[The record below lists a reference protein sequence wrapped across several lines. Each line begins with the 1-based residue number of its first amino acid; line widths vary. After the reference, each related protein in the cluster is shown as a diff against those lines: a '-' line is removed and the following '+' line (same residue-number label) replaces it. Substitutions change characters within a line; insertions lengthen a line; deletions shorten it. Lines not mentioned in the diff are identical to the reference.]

1 MAASPRD
8 KRPPERWPT
17 LPAAKAAAQHGA
29 ICGLAGA
36 SAMFLQVALM
46 MPVDTT
52 ITMQYR
58 YGLAP
63 LQAASRLFKEGRL
76 PRFYA
81 GLAPALCLGPLARF
95 GDTASNAATIT
106 WLDSAPAT
114 ANLPMIAKTIM
125 ASTLAASWR
134 VVLMPFDVS
143 KTVCQVYGG
152 AGLEQLRSRA
162 RSQGV
167 GGFYYGS
174 AAAFTTSFA
183 GHLPWYTTFNEL
195 DRRLPFAKTR
205 AQKMARYATL
215 GFSASVVSDSMTN
228 SLRVVK
234 AIRQAEGLS
243 YAAAVHMVVS
253 TQGASGLLTRGLQ
266 TRILANGFQS
276 ILFTILWK
284 TFEENVHN
292 SPSVHKRRGEK
303 PP

>member
-1 MAASPRD
+1 
-8 KRPPERWPT
+8 
-17 LPAAKAAAQHGA
+17 
-29 ICGLAGA
+29 
-36 SAMFLQVALM
+36 
-46 MPVDTT
+46 
-52 ITMQYR
+52 
-58 YGLAP
+58 
-63 LQAASRLFKEGRL
+63 
-76 PRFYA
+76 
-81 GLAPALCLGPLARF
+81 
-95 GDTASNAATIT
+95 
-106 WLDSAPAT
+106 
-114 ANLPMIAKTIM
+114 
-125 ASTLAASWR
+125 
-134 VVLMPFDVS
+134 MPFDVS